1 MHTKKRTEFIKR
13 AGTLALAAVLL
24 SGTPVS
30 AATTAGK
37 PALQA
42 GQEKIPA
49 VHGAKKETITLKG
62 TKGKNASE
70 VAAIKKIF
78 RQQKDFLR
86 WVADMPDEDYKL
98 IMNLNSEYY
107 GWNKKGR
114 LTRIGL
120 KDNRSISPWP
130 YFKGKVSLSAFPE
143 LRVLILGRGKLT
155 RLDISKNKKLTT
167 LACAD

>member
-13 AGTLALAAVLL
+13 AGIFALAAVLL

-49 VHGAKKETITLKG
+49 VHGAKKDTIKLKG

-70 VAAIKKIF
+70 VAAIKRILG
-78 RQQKDFLR
+78 QQKEFLR
-86 WVADMPDEDYKL
+86 WIADMPDEDYKS

-114 LTRIGL
+114 LTRIGV
-120 KDNRSISPWP
+120 KDTNGSGSPWL
-130 YFKGKVSLSAFPE
+130 YFE
-143 LRVLILGRGKLT
+143 
-155 RLDISKNKKLTT
+155 
-167 LACAD
+167 